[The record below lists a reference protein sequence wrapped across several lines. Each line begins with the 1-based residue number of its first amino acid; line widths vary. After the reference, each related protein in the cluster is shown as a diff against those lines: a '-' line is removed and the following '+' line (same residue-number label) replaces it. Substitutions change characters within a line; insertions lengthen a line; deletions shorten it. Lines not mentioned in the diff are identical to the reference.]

1 MDDRSIP
8 PLKDF
13 LPTSGPFDDDDNG
26 NSTGSTKKHL
36 VGETRLL
43 HVTAIIRHGA
53 RTPWSSE
60 MKCWDGYW
68 DSPETGKWDCD
79 DLTTFMA
86 QPSRD
91 GRGPDGQKWGENAEP
106 EYDPDLSLFFEKKY
120 DALSYPEDNLANVL
134 NGTCQMGQL
143 IQQGYGQQIQNG
155 NILREAYTYRE
166 GEYDHDERMR
176 LLNINIKDSDPFPWH
191 HQLYFR
197 ADDYQRTVM
206 SGQVLLRGMFDKE
219 LRSYHEEEQEHTLV
233 IPLHI
238 ADEARDVLDPNE
250 RDCPRLR
257 TIKAEAMASAEYQ
270 ALNNS
275 QSSQEIRDFMQSQ
288 LGMGD
293 DASILDCFMCTLC
306 TDRPLPQSVDDYD
319 GSSRNW
325 FTRLTEYEIQRH
337 NIVMKHN
344 GAEYAKLGMGP
355 LWYEIMQHINHVI
368 DEESAPK
375 LALFAGHDTTL
386 MPLLASLG
394 PELWKDTE
402 WAAYA
407 SMMVIEIHELIDGRS
422 DPDIYTTNYAFRL
435 LYNGKILTPLIE
447 GCHEES
453 ELCDITHFK
462 AIVDPIATRDTDCS
476 VPNAPTGG
484 QAPEAA
490 PSSSSAS
497 SPDETTITNSVAQ
510 KLSFVSLST
519 TTGMIVFGTL
529 VLLSGIG
536 GSAITFSVLRR
547 RTQYK
552 SVVDF
557 GGAWDIDD
565 NNDGQYGL
573 ELTEGGAFRD

>member
-13 LPTSGPFDDDDNG
+13 LPRSGPFDDDDDENG
-26 NSTGSTKKHL
+26 NSTESTKKHL

-257 TIKAEAMASAEYQ
+257 TIKQDAMASSEYQ

-368 DEESAPK
+368 DEKTAPK
-375 LALFAGHDTTL
+375 MALFAGHDTTL

-407 SMMVIEIHELIDGRS
+407 SMMVIEVGLMESICEPFALR
-422 DPDIYTTNYAFRL
+422 AFSRFHGL
-435 LYNGKILTPLIE
+435 WTFSFTFSFCCVTPLAA
-447 GCHEES
+447 HS
-453 ELCDITHFK
+453 MELFPDSRTH
-462 AIVDPIATRDTDCS
+462 RWS
-476 VPNAPTGG
+476 VR
-484 QAPEAA
+484 
-490 PSSSSAS
+490 SRYLHDKLRLSA
-497 SPDETTITNSVAQ
+497 
-510 KLSFVSLST
+510 FVQ
-519 TTGMIVFGTL
+519 
-529 VLLSGIG
+529 
-536 GSAITFSVLRR
+536 R
-547 RTQYK
+547 Q
-552 SVVDF
+552 
-557 GGAWDIDD
+557 DIDTTD
-565 NNDGQYGL
+565 RRLPRGVRAL
-573 ELTEGGAFRD
+573 